1 MGDAFVLVAVS
12 HLHLGWMER
21 VAHLSQVG
29 GAAETL
35 VADFTIDR
43 VDVRLGASLL
53 DDQLL
58 SREYVRRVS
67 GLTITDLA
75 ACTSWTCF
83 DESARSISTRVLR
96 YRAVMA
102 THLVDLV
109 HRLER
114 SLAVWT

>member
-53 DDQLL
+53 DGQ
-58 SREYVRRVS
+58 
-67 GLTITDLA
+67 
-75 ACTSWTCF
+75 
-83 DESARSISTRVLR
+83 
-96 YRAVMA
+96 
-102 THLVDLV
+102 
-109 HRLER
+109 
-114 SLAVWT
+114 